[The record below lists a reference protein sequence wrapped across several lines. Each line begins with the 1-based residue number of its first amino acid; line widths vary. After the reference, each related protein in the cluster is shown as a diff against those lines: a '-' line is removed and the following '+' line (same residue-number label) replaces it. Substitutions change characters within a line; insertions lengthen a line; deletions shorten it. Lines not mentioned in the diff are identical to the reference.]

1 MITLVGGSNIFSF
14 VVRVFEF
21 VARSEGLTRAIL
33 GARGCAPPAASKSAI
48 LPICRTPDQLVRSQL
63 LYPAELRAHMELHY
77 RLDHILNQDVALC
90 FTVNSRHPHL

>member
-77 RLDHILNQDVALC
+77 RLEGSLNQGIA
-90 FTVNSRHPHL
+90 FIYSIFYII